1 MNGYF
6 GKLLEVDLDSKTHS
20 ITSLSESLLKTY
32 IGGSGMGA
40 RLLYDRTGKD
50 TAPLSNDNVLI
61 FAAGPF
67 TGTKIPSTG
76 RHAIVSKSPL
86 TGIWAESDVGGRWGA
101 RLKRAGLDA
110 LLVKGAADR
119 PVTIRI
125 ENDAIDI
132 KDARSLWGMDAYAAS
147 EALKEDNPRGA
158 QICTI
163 GKAGEHLVPLAAVMH
178 DGRHGRAAGRC
189 GLGAVMG
196 AKRLKAIVVSG
207 SNKTPVAHP
216 RRLAALV
223 RRMLGRI
230 KQSSTYL
237 RQYGTSGGLTSLE
250 ASGDMP
256 VKNFLQG
263 GWSRANKISG
273 EALAETHLKGRYACG
288 ACPVGCGRE
297 VALREKP
304 NNEIE
309 GAGPEYETVAAL
321 GSYCLID
328 DLAAIC
334 KANDLCNRYGMDTIS
349 VGATIAFA
357 MEAFERGV
365 IGATDLGGMALRW
378 GDADAMI
385 EMIRLIG
392 ENKGFGRVM
401 GHGVRN
407 AARKLGVD
415 AQKLALHV
423 KGLEL
428 PAHDPRAYFST
439 AVSYATSNRGAC
451 HLAGLTH
458 GLENTLAMPELGYEA
473 PLDRFTERGKG
484 VMAAKMQNLMGMLDA
499 LKICKFLLYSG
510 VTVTDLTHCLNLV
523 TGWDL
528 DVGEFLRTGERLFN
542 LKRMYNIRCG
552 IGPADDVLPTR
563 LLTPLKEGGAKGR
576 VPDLAA
582 MRSEY
587 YEFRGWDDAG
597 APTPSKRKE
606 LGLN

>member
-6 GKLLEVDLDSKTHS
+6 GKLLVVDLDHKTHS
-20 ITSLSESLLKTY
+20 ITSLSESLVKTY
-32 IGGSGMGA
+32 IGGGGLGA
-40 RLLYDRTGKD
+40 RLLYDHTGKNTD
-50 TAPLSNDNVLI
+50 PLSNDNVLI

-67 TGTKIPSTG
+67 TGTQIPSTG

-86 TGIWAESDVGGRWGA
+86 TGIWAESDVGGRWGT

-110 LLVKGAADR
+110 LMVKGAAER
-119 PVTIRI
+119 PVTIHI
-125 ENDAIDI
+125 QDDEVDI
-132 KDARSLWGMDAYAAS
+132 KEAASLWGMDAYAAS
-147 EALKEDNPRGA
+147 ASLKEINPKGA
-158 QICTI
+158 EICAI

-196 AKRLKAIVVSG
+196 SKRLKAIIVSG
-207 SNKTPVAHP
+207 SQKTPVAHP
-216 RRLAALV
+216 RRLATLV
-223 RRMLGRI
+223 QRMLGSI
-230 KQSSTYL
+230 KQSSSYL
-237 RQYGTSGGLTSLE
+237 RRYGTSGGLTGLE

-263 GWSRANKISG
+263 GWSKANKISG
-273 EALAETHLKGRYACG
+273 EVLAQTHLKGRYACG

-297 VALREKP
+297 VVLQDKR
-304 NNEIE
+304 IE
-309 GAGPEYETVAAL
+309 GAGPEYESVAAL

-349 VGATIAFA
+349 VGAAIAFG
-357 MEAFERGV
+357 METFERGI
-365 IGATDLGGMALRW
+365 IGPSDLGGMALRW
-378 GDADAMI
+378 GDAGAMI

-392 ENKGFGRVM
+392 ENKGFGRVL
-401 GHGVRN
+401 GLGVRN
-407 AARKLGVD
+407 AARKLGSD
-415 AQKLALHV
+415 AEKLALHV

-428 PAHDPRAYFST
+428 PAHDPRAYYST

-451 HLAGLTH
+451 HLAGMTH
-458 GLENTLAMPELGYEA
+458 ALENTLAMPELGYEA
-473 PLDRFTERGKG
+473 PLDRFTVKGKG
-484 VMAAKMQNLMGMLDA
+484 VMAAKMQNLMGVLDA

-510 VTVTDLTHCLNLV
+510 VTVTDLTHALNLV

-528 DVGEFLRTGERLFN
+528 DVGEFLRTGERLFT

-552 IGPADDVLPTR
+552 IGLADDILPAR
-563 LLTPLKEGGAKGR
+563 LLTPLKRGGAKGR
-576 VPDLAA
+576 VPDLSA

-587 YEFRGWDDAG
+587 YKFRGWDDAG
-597 APTPSKRKE
+597 APTPSKLKE